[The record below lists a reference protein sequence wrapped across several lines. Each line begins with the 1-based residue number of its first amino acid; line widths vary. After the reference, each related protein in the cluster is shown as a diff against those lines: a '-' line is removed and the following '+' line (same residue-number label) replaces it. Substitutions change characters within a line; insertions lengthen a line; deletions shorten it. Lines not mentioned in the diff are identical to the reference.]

1 MIAIL
6 RKELRTR
13 MRGWRT
19 PTIIM
24 LYLAALSIVAYI
36 ALDGSLGTDS
46 FSANQATTV
55 GLNLF
60 NTLALLEGVLIVFI
74 TPAATSAAISG
85 ERQRQTLDLLL
96 VTRLSSFGIA
106 AGKLVA
112 AVAFDMLLLVCALP
126 VFSLAFLFGGIGLV
140 TVFELGLLLS
150 LSIFC
155 FGSIGLLVSTVT
167 RRSQAST
174 VITYVSVILL
184 VGGLGFASLYLY
196 AAGYVGTVGST
207 ATPLTAYFDPAL
219 GLAALLYSQD
229 PSFLIQLPFSVWQV
243 SLLTCGIIS
252 ILCIALSTLMM
263 RRQSA

>member
-1 MIAIL
+1 MIAVL

-19 PTIIM
+19 PSVIM
-24 LYLAALSIVAYI
+24 LYLAALAVIAYVA
-36 ALDGSLGTDS
+36 LGGSLNTDS

-60 NTLALLEGVLIVFI
+60 NTLALLQGALIVFI

-106 AGKLVA
+106 MGKLLA
-112 AVAFDMLLLVCALP
+112 AVSFDMLLLVCALP
-126 VFSLAFLFGGIGLV
+126 VFSLAFLFGGIGLGS
-140 TVFELGLLLS
+140 VFELVLLFCF
-150 LSIFC
+150 SIIC
-155 FGSIGLLVSTVT
+155 FGSIGLLISTLT

-174 VITYVSVILL
+174 VITYIVVILL
-184 VGGLGFASLYLY
+184 VGGLAFITLYLY
-196 AAGYVGTVGST
+196 EAGYTGSAGTT
-207 ATPLTAYFDPAL
+207 PTPLTAYFDPAL

-229 PSFLIQLPFSVWQV
+229 QSFLIQLPFSVWQV
-243 SLLTCGIIS
+243 SMLTCGTIS
-252 ILCIALSTLMM
+252 ALCIALCTLLL
-263 RRQSA
+263 RRQRS